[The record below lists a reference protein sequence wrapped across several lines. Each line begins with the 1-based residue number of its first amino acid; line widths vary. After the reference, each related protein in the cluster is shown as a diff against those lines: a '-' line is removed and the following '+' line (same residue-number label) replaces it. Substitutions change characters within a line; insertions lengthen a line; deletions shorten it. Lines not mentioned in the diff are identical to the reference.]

1 MIDKKY
7 ESTLCVRLH
16 HGEDFLQQ
24 LKEIAQKHKLK
35 NAILINGVGM
45 LKDAKIGYFHNGTY
59 QTKTIYEPAELIST
73 NGNMYIDPAGKRQW
87 HIHVALGVKSHDV
100 EGGHLMGGTVWNTAE
115 IFLKILPDATFVREN
130 EEGNLRLNFK

>member
-1 MIDKKY
+1 MRDKKY
-7 ESTLCVRLH
+7 DSTLCVRLNN
-16 HGEDFLQQ
+16 GEDFMQQ
-24 LKEIAQKHKLK
+24 LKQLAQKYKLT
-35 NAILINGVGM
+35 NAVLINGVGM

-59 QTKTIYEPAELIST
+59 QTKTIYEPTELIST
-73 NGNMYIDPAGKRQW
+73 SGNMYLNPSGKQEW
-87 HIHVALGVKSHDV
+87 HIHVALGEKSHAV